1 MRGANQVSTFSARNS
16 PAVGSHRCRGCVAAA
31 PGMSP
36 SMKTTL
42 AVVALLTLVFVLSG
56 CGAGKV
62 TVPNVRGKDPGAA
75 YELLHK
81 AGLKVSINGG
91 FSYYSYGSYSG
102 IVQSQQPLA
111 GRVVSRGT
119 NVLTSLGAPGNY
131 GGRPNLPYW
140 PGAVSSGSNCPAS
153 MRRVPDLIGKSLA
166 EAVGY
171 WTKCSPVFVISY
183 LAPLTRAS
191 GKYLTDNYVV
201 MYQGPAGGAPI
212 PECLAGPNALFHI
225 PRCPQINLV
234 VVTPSRLA
242 TLLRHK
248 ARRRQAAIAFVF
260 KTQGQPWGGK
270 EGDTFPST
278 VATRDCSIPTG
289 APGVGLSVQG
299 QCAASAKIQSDRL
312 IRVRLTETWP
322 AKAFYVQTCTGKT
335 SESCSPPP
343 AFSYSDSDRI
353 HDGGRWTF
361 SSSQIVKVCGD
372 YGGSAVHCGGLAPP
386 TKQLS
391 YSYTYLVARGGKITE
406 SSTWGDFPPQFV
418 R

>member
-1 MRGANQVSTFSARNS
+1 
-16 PAVGSHRCRGCVAAA
+16 
-31 PGMSP
+31 
-36 SMKTTL
+36 MKTTL
-42 AVVALLTLVFVLSG
+42 AVVALLTLAFALNG

-62 TVPNVRGKDPGAA
+62 TVPNVRGKDPQTA

-81 AGLKVSINGG
+81 AGLKVSISGG
-91 FSYYSYGSYSG
+91 FSYYSYGSYSQV
-102 IVQSQQPLA
+102 VQSQQPRA
-111 GRVVSRGT
+111 GKVVSRGT
-119 NVLTSLGAPGNY
+119 NVSTSLGVPDNY
-131 GGRPNLPYW
+131 GGLPNGSSLS
-140 PGAVSSGSNCPAS
+140 GATSSGSTCSAS
-153 MRRVPDLIGKSLA
+153 VKKVPDLIGKSLA

-171 WTKCSPVFVISY
+171 WAKCSPYFVISY

-212 PECLAGPNALFHI
+212 PECSGGPFTLFHI

-248 ARRRQAAIAFVF
+248 ARRRQAAIALVF

-270 EGDTFPST
+270 TGDPFPST
-278 VATRDCSIPTG
+278 AATRDCSIPTG
-289 APGVGLSVQG
+289 APGAGLSVQG

-312 IRVRLTETWP
+312 IRVRLTENCP

-335 SESCSPPP
+335 SESCSAPPT
-343 AFSYSDSDRI
+343 FSYSESNRI
-353 HDGGRWTF
+353 QDGGKWMF

-372 YGGSAVHCGGLAPP
+372 YGGSAVRCGGQAPP
-386 TKQLS
+386 TEQLS
-391 YSYTYLVARGGKITE
+391 YSYTYLVARGGKVTE
-406 SSTWGDFPPQFV
+406 SSTWGDFAPQFV